1 MTFSVQR
8 YIKLYEFG
16 HLLPYFL
23 YIGETKNRQNLSGGF
38 LQRLGGGV
46 VVTGQGVGGGFVKR
60 GENQKFI
67 HKSFG

>member
-38 LQRLGGGV
+38 LQRLGWGV
-46 VVTGQGVGGGFVKR
+46 VVTGQGVGGDL
-60 GENQKFI
+60 
-67 HKSFG
+67 